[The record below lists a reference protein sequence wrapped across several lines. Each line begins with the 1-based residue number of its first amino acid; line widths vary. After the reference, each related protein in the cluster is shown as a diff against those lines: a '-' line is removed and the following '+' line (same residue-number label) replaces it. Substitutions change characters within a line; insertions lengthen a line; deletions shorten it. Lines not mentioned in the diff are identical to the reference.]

1 MDPVQASLIMMVICV
16 PLMFVVIGF
25 FVMITKLLTKIFPA
39 D

>member
-16 PLMFVVIGF
+16 PLMFLVIGF
-25 FVMITKLLTKIFPA
+25 FVMITKLLTKLFPA